1 MNSRS
6 PSTLLLC
13 TSDSGNPLQ
22 VNVNDF
28 AVYMS
33 QEFLNLICL
42 HMEFVSA
49 TFVR

>member
-22 VNVNDF
+22 VNVTACKHVNC
-28 AVYMS
+28 
-33 QEFLNLICL
+33 ICL
-42 HMEFVSA
+42 HMEFFSA